1 MQIYRKKPTSERLK
15 TQGSP
20 TRIIMGI
27 DPGSRVTGYG
37 VIVANQHT
45 VQYLTSGI
53 VKSDQSDVPQRLRTI
68 FTGLQEIMRTYQPTE
83 LAIEQ
88 VFMHQNPGTAI
99 KLGQA
104 RGVAIAA
111 SFLHDLQVYE
121 YSARQIKKAVVG
133 YGNAAKTQM
142 QEMITCLLHLSASP
156 QADAA
161 DALACALCHY
171 HSHHR

>member
-1 MQIYRKKPTSERLK
+1 M
-15 TQGSP
+15 QGSD

-27 DPGSRVTGYG
+27 DPGSRITGYG
-37 VIVANQHT
+37 VIVVHQNIP
-45 VQYLTSGI
+45 QYLTSGV
-53 VKSDQSDVPQRLRTI
+53 VKAEQKEVPQRLRTI
-68 FTGLQEIMRTYQPTE
+68 FTGLQEIMQSYQPTE

-88 VFMHQNPGTAI
+88 VFMHQNPGTAL

-111 SFLHDLQVYE
+111 SFLHELQVYE

-133 YGNAAKTQM
+133 YGNAAKAQM
-142 QEMITCLLHLSASP
+142 QSMITQLLQLSSVP

-171 HSHHR
+171 HTHRR

>member
-1 MQIYRKKPTSERLK
+1 MK
-15 TQGSP
+15 TQGSE

-37 VIVANQHT
+37 VIVVNQRNA
-45 VQYLTSGI
+45 QYLASGV
-53 VKSDQSDVPQRLRTI
+53 VKADQSDVPQRLRTI
-68 FTGLQEIMRTYQPTE
+68 FTGLQEIMQTYKPTE

-111 SFLHDLQVYE
+111 SFLHDLEVYE
-121 YSARQIKKAVVG
+121 YSARQIKKSVVG

-142 QEMITCLLHLSASP
+142 QEMIMRLLNLSGSP
-156 QADAA
+156 QTDAA

-171 HSHHR
+171 HSHHHL

>member
-1 MQIYRKKPTSERLK
+1 
-15 TQGSP
+15 
-20 TRIIMGI
+20 MGI
-27 DPGSRVTGYG
+27 DPGSRVTGFG
-37 VIVANQHT
+37 VIVVNQRT
-45 VQYLTSGI
+45 VQYLASGV
-53 VKSDQSDVPQRLRTI
+53 VKADQSDVPQRLRTI
-68 FTGLQEIMRTYQPTE
+68 FTGLQEIMQTYKPTE

-111 SFLHDLQVYE
+111 SFLHDLEVYE
-121 YSARQIKKAVVG
+121 YSARQIKKSVVG

-142 QEMITCLLHLSASP
+142 QEMIMRLLNLSGAP
-156 QADAA
+156 QTDAA

-171 HSHHR
+171 HTYHPL

>member
-1 MQIYRKKPTSERLK
+1 MK
-15 TQGSP
+15 TQGSE

-37 VIVANQHT
+37 VIVVNQHKA
-45 VQYLTSGI
+45 QYLASGV
-53 VKSDQSDVPQRLRTI
+53 VKADQSDVPQRLRTI
-68 FTGLQEIMRTYQPTE
+68 FTGLQEIMQTYKPTE

-111 SFLHDLQVYE
+111 SFLHDLEVYE
-121 YSARQIKKAVVG
+121 YSARQIKKSVVG

-142 QEMITCLLHLSASP
+142 QEMIMRLLNLSGSP
-156 QADAA
+156 QTDAA

-171 HSHHR
+171 HSHHHL

>member
-1 MQIYRKKPTSERLK
+1 
-15 TQGSP
+15 
-20 TRIIMGI
+20 MGI

-37 VIVANQHT
+37 VIVVNQHK
-45 VQYLTSGI
+45 VQYLASGV
-53 VKSDQSDVPQRLRTI
+53 VKADQSDVPQRLRTI
-68 FTGLQEIMRTYQPTE
+68 FTGLQEIMQTYKPTE

-111 SFLHDLQVYE
+111 SFLHDLDVYE
-121 YSARQIKKAVVG
+121 YSARQIKKSVVG

-142 QEMITCLLHLSASP
+142 QEMIMRLLNLSGSP
-156 QADAA
+156 QTDAA

-171 HSHHR
+171 HTYHPL